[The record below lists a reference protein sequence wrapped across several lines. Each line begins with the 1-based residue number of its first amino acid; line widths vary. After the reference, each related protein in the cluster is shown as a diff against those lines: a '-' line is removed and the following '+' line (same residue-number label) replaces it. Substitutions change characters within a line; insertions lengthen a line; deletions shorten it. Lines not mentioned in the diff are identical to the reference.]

1 MAYIKM
7 SKYIISSIQANW
19 VLFFA
24 GLSQLIVIGLLWN
37 HSLVIG
43 SAEGNFFYP
52 YIKYQRRLDL
62 MIALVVL
69 SILFVFR
76 RKIYRV
82 ISAASKQK
90 DFLIVIT
97 TFAIGTAIELW
108 MRSRYPFSMAAVIK
122 DLNANGFYSAAL
134 QNSFTQILQNFSEFA
149 SQFPSVHVQANMPGK
164 TLFYKLIQNITI
176 DASVIGF
183 FIIIISNLTSII
195 VFYLSK
201 ALFNEKLIAWSAL
214 LLCLFTPAKIQFQ
227 PILNTISPL
236 LIYLSLLLII
246 LSAKNSSKSYAFLAG
261 IILFF
266 QFLFDPVPFG
276 LGLIFL
282 ALLINYCIQKYFQST
297 LLSVV
302 GLVIL
307 GFIGSGFIFYA
318 FTGFNLIEGFLY
330 CLKDAAH
337 FNINNRPYSIWIIQN
352 LKEYVIGAGLAS
364 SFIIAVSLFKSRNTN
379 WSNLAD
385 RNANVAL
392 IIFVVTI
399 LILNFSGANRGEVTR
414 LWIFL
419 TPIQAILTAYFCFK
433 LYNEDGYLV
442 PLRASYIQAS
452 ISITSI
458 GFVLVS

>member
-1 MAYIKM
+1 
-7 SKYIISSIQANW
+7 
-19 VLFFA
+19 
-24 GLSQLIVIGLLWN
+24 
-37 HSLVIG
+37 
-43 SAEGNFFYP
+43 
-52 YIKYQRRLDL
+52 
-62 MIALVVL
+62 
-69 SILFVFR
+69 
-76 RKIYRV
+76 
-82 ISAASKQK
+82 
-90 DFLIVIT
+90 
-97 TFAIGTAIELW
+97 
-108 MRSRYPFSMAAVIK
+108 
-122 DLNANGFYSAAL
+122 
-134 QNSFTQILQNFSEFA
+134 
-149 SQFPSVHVQANMPGK
+149 VQANMPGK
-164 TLFYKLIQNITI
+164 TLFYKLIQHITI

-183 FIIIISNLTSII
+183 LIIIISNLTGII

-201 ALFNEKLIAWSAL
+201 ALFDEKLIAWSAL

-246 LSAKNSSKSYAFLAG
+246 LSAKNSSKSYSFLAG
-261 IILFF
+261 IVLFF

-282 ALLINYCIQKYFQST
+282 ALLITFCIQKNFQST
-297 LLSVV
+297 FLSVV

-307 GFIGSGFIFYA
+307 GFIGSGFIFYS

-364 SFIIAVSLFKSRNTN
+364 SLIVVVSLFKSRNAN

-399 LILNFSGANRGEVTR
+399 FILNFSGANRGEVTR

-419 TPIQAILTAYFCFK
+419 TPMQAILTAYFCRK
-433 LYNEDGYLV
+433 LYNENAID
-442 PLRASYIQAS
+442 R
-452 ISITSI
+452 
-458 GFVLVS
+458 

>member
-1 MAYIKM
+1 MVN
-7 SKYIISSIQANW
+7 SIRANW
-19 VLFFA
+19 TLFIA
-24 GLSQLIVIGLLWN
+24 GLSQLFLIGLLWSHN
-37 HSLVIG
+37 LVIG

-62 MIALVVL
+62 MIALIVL
-69 SILFVFR
+69 SIFFVFR
-76 RKIYRV
+76 KKIYGAL
-82 ISAASKQK
+82 STASKQK
-90 DFLIVIT
+90 EFLIVFA
-97 TFAIGTAIELW
+97 TFAIGTSIELW
-108 MRSRYPFSMAAVIK
+108 MRSRYPFSMAAVIR

-164 TLFYKLIQNITI
+164 TLFYKLIQHITI
-176 DASVIGF
+176 DANVIGF
-183 FIIIISNLTSII
+183 FIIIISNLTSVI

-201 ALFNEKLIAWSAL
+201 ALFEEKLISWSAL
-214 LLCLFTPAKIQFQ
+214 LLCLFVPAKIQFQ

-236 LIYLSLLLII
+236 LIYLSLLLIV
-246 LSAKNSSKSYAFLAG
+246 LSAKNHSKSYAFLAG
-261 IILFF
+261 ITLFF

-282 ALLINYCIQKYFQST
+282 ALLITLCIQKNFKPT
-297 LLSVV
+297 FLSIV

-307 GFIGSGFIFYA
+307 GFVGSGLVFYIL
-318 FTGFNLIEGFLY
+318 TGFNLIEGFLY

-337 FNINNRPYSIWIIQN
+337 FNINNRPYSIWIFQN

-364 SFIIAVSLFKSRNTN
+364 SLILVVSLFKSKNTN

-385 RNANVAL
+385 KNANVAL
-392 IIFVVTI
+392 IIFIATI

-419 TPIQAILTAYFCFK
+419 TPIQALLTAYFCYK
-433 LYNEDGYLV
+433 LYNKDGYLI
-442 PLRASYIQAS
+442 PLGASYIQAS